1 MSSRQS
7 FSTLFHKKV
16 ILRKVQSMHA
26 AVEAVNGRFLMVFSN
41 EIIGGKSYVDWK
53 TLYKEIVNL

>member
-1 MSSRQS
+1 
-7 FSTLFHKKV
+7 
-16 ILRKVQSMHA
+16 MHA